1 MQSIKDKE
9 HCYII
14 GEIGINHNG
23 NMGLAKDMIKMAKE
37 SGCDAVKFQKRT
49 IDKVYS
55 FEELEKKRE
64 SIFGD
69 TNRDLKKGLEFN
81 KEEYKV
87 LMEYCKELKI
97 DFFASPWDCQS
108 IDFLEDLGIIGYKV
122 ASAKLTDTEL
132 LKKIKNTKK
141 PIILSTGMSSWD
153 EVCEAINVLGEK
165 NISAI
170 LACTSTYPTKTEE
183 TNISRI
189 DTLKDNFDIA
199 IGYSGHEKG
208 YIPTIGAVAKGAVVI
223 ERHITLSRKMWGSD
237 QHSSLEPDELKEMI
251 SAIREMEL
259 ALGDGKIHIFDSE
272 KPIKEKLRG

>member
-165 NISAI
+165 KISPI
-170 LACTSTYPTKTEE
+170 LE
-183 TNISRI
+183 
-189 DTLKDNFDIA
+189 
-199 IGYSGHEKG
+199 
-208 YIPTIGAVAKGAVVI
+208 
-223 ERHITLSRKMWGSD
+223 
-237 QHSSLEPDELKEMI
+237 
-251 SAIREMEL
+251 
-259 ALGDGKIHIFDSE
+259 
-272 KPIKEKLRG
+272 